1 MMTNT
6 GEVLR
11 LPASAVPE
19 GCPAWDGEPAD
30 RWTRT
35 LPPRGVPLGVPLGA
49 ALWLPLF
56 AVFGA
61 GALAHNG
68 VLPGWAA
75 VLLAL
80 HLVWTA
86 QRPEAVLVG
95 APVAVVAVVALG
107 DWPGP
112 SWLLPSLLVAALTAV
127 WTTAVLR
134 LSARRRQRAVALV
147 AAGGA
152 TAVLPPAAGKRS
164 RRGRFLIGFGS
175 ATVAAGAVV
184 SGAAYLWAE
193 GADRQGVPA
202 GGWCLAGLG
211 LTVLFS
217 GVVGRRRAAALRAE
231 PVPVLRVL
239 LREGRDGDMEVYA
252 ADDTTGGRPLFTV
265 ATGSVGDDD
274 SEDDE
279 DEGGEDEDGEGDG
292 ELLDRLV
299 EDRVGPLREAV
310 LYGVPWDGAEV
321 VVLAAAEKA
330 GEPPVVEAGSGPVRP
345 VTGWNLRR
353 RAGEARRR
361 AARESWYRAQGRS
374 AEEAAERGLD
384 EAPVALR
391 RWRAGWGDWVSMA
404 AVVLWAAWFTGDHGI
419 RHYVVGVGVSLLA
432 ARVLPRRL
440 CWRIT
445 ADRDGLWLAGFRGP
459 RLLAWDDIRTVR
471 CRRSELRIVGTR
483 ASFDDW
489 AVDAFRWPWLEGRLG
504 VLHRYER
511 TAAEITAMWRD
522 PALRPTGTAD
532 ERLRGRA
539 LWPLGVVIGVVGVA
553 AVLFVP

>member
-1 MMTNT
+1 MTNP

-11 LPASAVPE
+11 LPASSMPE
-19 GCPAWDGEPAD
+19 GCPVWDGGSAD

-35 LPPRGVPLGVPLGA
+35 LPARGVPLRAPLGA
-49 ALWLPLF
+49 ALWLPLV
-56 AVFGA
+56 AVVGA
-61 GALAHNG
+61 GALAYNG

-75 VLLAL
+75 VLLSL

-95 APVAVVAVVALG
+95 APVAAVAVVALG

-112 SWLLPSLLVAALTAV
+112 PWLLPPLLVAALTAV
-127 WTTAVLR
+127 WLAAVLR

-152 TAVLPPAAGKRS
+152 AAVLPPEAGKRS
-164 RRGRFLIGFGS
+164 RRGRFLIGFGLV
-175 ATVAAGAVV
+175 TVVAGAAV
-184 SGAAYLWAE
+184 SGAAYVWAE
-193 GADRQGVPA
+193 GPDRQGVPA

-217 GVVGRRRAAALRAE
+217 GVLARRRAAALRTE

-252 ADDTTGGRPLFTV
+252 ADDTVGGRALFTV
-265 ATGSVGDDD
+265 ATEDD
-274 SEDDE
+274 SGVDGGADEENEEDEEDDE
-279 DEGGEDEDGEGDG
+279 GDE

-330 GEPPVVEAGSGPVRP
+330 GEPPVVERGSGPVRP
-345 VTGWNLRR
+345 VTRWNLRR
-353 RAGEARRR
+353 RAWEARRR
-361 AARESWYRAQGRS
+361 VARERWYRAQGRS

-384 EAPVALR
+384 RAPVAPR
-391 RWRAGWGDWVSMA
+391 RWRAGWGDWISMA
-404 AVVLWAAWFTGDHGI
+404 VLVLYATWFTGGHGI
-419 RHYVVGVGVSLLA
+419 RHYVVGVAVSLLA

-471 CRRSELRIVGTR
+471 CRRSELRIAGTR

-522 PALRPTGTAD
+522 PALRPTGAAD
-532 ERLRGRA
+532 VRRRGRA
-539 LWPLGVVIGVVGVA
+539 LWPLGVVIGVMGVA
-553 AVLFVP
+553 AVLFMP